1 MKGNYQD
8 IKKKYCFIRHVI
20 EITGIRIL
28 KLSFKL
34 YDETSSPD
42 TPAVLAPSVCFGHY
56 PLNGINMWI
65 CSLDVQC
72 CNTSDTPLVPL
83 ILQYWLTLCCRLRWV
98 GCGGEGDL
106 SGEGGWCWCHYRCV
120 IARLHSLQ
128 DLPTTGSTEHSE
140 TLWKISKQPVTII
153 VFECFRTILVF
164 SILRFSLELCQKCKK
179 NHIFK

>member
-1 MKGNYQD
+1 MLVL
-8 IKKKYCFIRHVI
+8 IRH
-20 EITGIRIL
+20 TL
-28 KLSFKL
+28 
-34 YDETSSPD
+34 SSP
-42 TPAVLAPSVCFGHY
+42 
-56 PLNGINMWI
+56 
-65 CSLDVQC
+65 
-72 CNTSDTPLVPL
+72 
-83 ILQYWLTLCCRLRWV
+83 ILQYWLTLCCRLWWV

-153 VFECFRTILVF
+153 VFECFKTILVF

-179 NHIFK
+179 KNKSYFEIVLYIQCLLMCESNRVLHFSFIAWWP